1 MVVTRAQMRKLL
13 NEEVQIQPDEVEDVY
28 KQLVEQY
35 ELRDAQGW
43 SQAQEELW
51 KKVLGEIRGL
61 AKNPAQFQWEY
72 WKLREVDPKMR
83 KLKREFNFL
92 SLLAGAA
99 FAVILAVCVDSLK
112 EVIYIYIYIYIC
124 I

>member
-35 ELRDAQGW
+35 ELPDEQGW

-51 KKVLGEIRGL
+51 KKVEEIRGL

-72 WKLREVDPKMR
+72 WERREVDPIMR
-83 KLKREFNFL
+83 KLKREFNVL
-92 SLLAGAA
+92 SLLAIAA
-99 FAVILAVCVDSLK
+99 FAVI
-112 EVIYIYIYIYIC
+112 
-124 I
+124 

>member
-51 KKVLGEIRGL
+51 KKVLEEIRGL
-61 AKNPAQFQWEY
+61 AKKKMAQFKWEH
-72 WKLREVDPKMR
+72 WTLREVDP
-83 KLKREFNFL
+83 ETFD
-92 SLLAGAA
+92 
-99 FAVILAVCVDSLK
+99 DS
-112 EVIYIYIYIYIC
+112 
-124 I
+124 

>member
-1 MVVTRAQMRKLL
+1 MRKLL

-51 KKVLGEIRGL
+51 KKVLEEIRGL
-61 AKNPAQFQWEY
+61 AKKKMAQFKCEHWT
-72 WKLREVDPKMR
+72 LLEVDP
-83 KLKREFNFL
+83 ETFD
-92 SLLAGAA
+92 
-99 FAVILAVCVDSLK
+99 DS
-112 EVIYIYIYIYIC
+112 
-124 I
+124 